1 MRYKLTVTGNGV
13 EIKQILDQQK
23 REDNDDVVAGTSA
36 LRPAVGELKAERN

>member
-23 REDNDDVVAGTSA
+23 REDNDDVVALAPSA
-36 LRPAVGELKAERN
+36 KPLGG